1 MSKLPPAGGIAP
13 DRCGRAAAPRALEG
27 VSQERAAMQVQVTTD
42 NHIPGS
48 AELTAS
54 VREALLAALDR
65 FQPQLTRV
73 DAHLRDQN
81 SRQKRGQDI
90 ACTLEARLSGLAPVA
105 ATATGDT
112 VQQAVH
118 AATEKL
124 VALLSR
130 RLGRLA
136 DRRPDTS
143 PSGDATE

>member
-1 MSKLPPAGGIAP
+1 
-13 DRCGRAAAPRALEG
+13 
-27 VSQERAAMQVQVTTD
+27 MQVQVTTD

-143 PSGDATE
+143 PSGDATD

>member
-1 MSKLPPAGGIAP
+1 
-13 DRCGRAAAPRALEG
+13 
-27 VSQERAAMQVQVTTD
+27 MQVQVTTD
-42 NHIPGS
+42 NHISGS

-54 VREALLAALDR
+54 VSAALTEALGR

-81 SRQKRGQDI
+81 SRQKRGHDK

-105 ATATGDT
+105 ASATGQT

-118 AATEKL
+118 AAAEKL
-124 VALLSR
+124 VALLER

-136 DRRPDTS
+136 DRRSGPAR
-143 PSGDATE
+143 PSEAEE

>member
-1 MSKLPPAGGIAP
+1 
-13 DRCGRAAAPRALEG
+13 
-27 VSQERAAMQVQVTTD
+27 MQVHLTTD

-54 VREALLAALDR
+54 VTEALQTALGR

-81 SRQKRGQDI
+81 SRQKRGQDKT
-90 ACTLEARLSGLAPVA
+90 CTLEARLSGLAPVA
-105 ATATGDT
+105 ASGTGES

-118 AATEKL
+118 AAIEKL
-124 VALLSR
+124 VALLER

-136 DRRPDTS
+136 DRRPGASFPRAAD
-143 PSGDATE
+143 D